1 MTDTVPRQL
10 VLTSMADVEPERQL
24 FLWTGRIPMGTAT
37 IFAGRGGEGKSTF
50 SLWLASHVTRGTLDG
65 EHQGAPGRVLL
76 VGHEDDLATIVVPRL
91 LAANADMSLVS
102 SVKVRT
108 VVEGFELDEVPSL
121 VDDLARIREAVQRTN
136 ARLIIVDPL
145 TSVMAGA
152 NLDKTA
158 DVRKALNPF
167 VALAGELGVAVVAIM
182 HLRKGSGDTRDL
194 MSGSH
199 AFRDVARS
207 VILFATDEDTGQR
220 VATVDKSNYSEAR
233 GDSFAFELESTRV
246 PVAMN
251 EWATV
256 ARVNYLGDTDTT
268 VDDIVNRPDPT
279 DVTDLG
285 ENIGAVVDCVN
296 AHPGGIRTKEVADQ
310 LAISRNAASRDLGRA
325 VKRELI
331 RRVSYGLYYPRATAS
346 PSAPPT
352 EPGAPDALG
361 ALTS

>member
-1 MTDTVPRQL
+1 MTDTTPRHL

-24 FLWTGRIPMGTAT
+24 FLWDGRIPMGTAT

-50 SLWLASHVTRGTLDG
+50 SLWVASHVTRGTLEG
-65 EHQGAPGRVLL
+65 EYQGTPGPVLL
-76 VGHEDDLATIVVPRL
+76 VGHEDDLSTIVVPRL
-91 LAANADMSLVS
+91 LAADANMRMIH

-108 VVEGFELDEVPSL
+108 QVQGLEMDEVPSL
-121 VDDLARIREAVQRTN
+121 AEDLAIIRNAIETTG

-158 DVRKALNPF
+158 DVRKVLNPF

-207 VILFATDEDTGQR
+207 VILFATDDDTGQR
-220 VATVDKSNYSEAR
+220 VATVNKSNYSQAR
-233 GDSFAFELESTRV
+233 GDSFAFELESTSV
-246 PVAMN
+246 PVALN

-268 VDDIVNRPDPT
+268 VEDIVNKPDL
-279 DVTDLG
+279 TDLG
-285 ENIGAVVDCVN
+285 DDIGSVVAYVSSHTDTVS
-296 AHPGGIRTKEVADQ
+296 TVATI
-310 LAISRNAASRDLGRA
+310 ATDLGRTEAAIRRDLSRA
-325 VKRELI
+325 VQRGLI
-331 RRVSYGLYYPRATAS
+331 RRVSRGTYAPRTIAPANAPP
-346 PSAPPT
+346 PSA
-352 EPGAPDALG
+352 
-361 ALTS
+361 